1 MTEMSYREMKIYQ
14 FENTEM
20 NLFGFEGFF
29 LFIFSWAKLHE
40 PAVLGMN
47 NYHFKCFDLKKAV
60 LLNKEEGQMSYCEE
74 KLLGRFS
81 FSPWA

>member
-29 LFIFSWAKLHE
+29 S
-40 PAVLGMN
+40 
-47 NYHFKCFDLKKAV
+47 
-60 LLNKEEGQMSYCEE
+60 
-74 KLLGRFS
+74 S
-81 FSPWA
+81 FSLGQNYMNLQFWG